1 MIRYAILLLN
11 MLGLFIYHTFI
22 ADGVTIE
29 QSVPATMKPNNE
41 YTIELTINKGNTG
54 GFAKLQQELPAG
66 LTATIID
73 AKGASFSFSGSAVKF
88 IWTSLPSESEFKI
101 SYKVAVAATAST
113 GEKALSGKFFYVLD
127 NVKQS
132 IEIPEAIFN
141 IGDDVNEVAETAT
154 GTPVETEESPESTS
168 TPEVTPK
175 TETTPTEAAVAQ
187 KSPTSTNLNPSTL
200 GGLTCKRKVTSFS
213 KEEHT
218 VELTFDRRDITG
230 FGKLQEN
237 IPVGFVASPLQSAG
251 ASFSFT
257 DQKVKFVW
265 VSLPEDREFRI
276 VYKLVGSSSST
287 VSIDG
292 TISFIE
298 NEETKKITIAATK
311 IIPESIAS
319 ATTPEETTEIAETTE
334 TPDET
339 SAVTTETATTD
350 KTLTTPAIPSA
361 QTNVN
366 YKVQIC
372 ALRKKPV
379 EVTYFTIRFGFEKI
393 DTELHEGWT
402 KYTVGGFNE
411 YKNARDNREEVRN
424 KGVVTPFVTAYNS
437 GQRITVQEALMISN
451 QKWYK

>member
-11 MLGLFIYHTFI
+11 MLGLFIYHAFV

-29 QSVPATMKPNNE
+29 QSVPAAMKPNNE
-41 YTIELTINKGNTG
+41 YTIELTINKGSTG

-73 AKGASFSFSGSAVKF
+73 AKGASFSFTGSAVKF
-88 IWTSLPSESEFKI
+88 IWTSLPSEPEFKI
-101 SYKVAVAATAST
+101 SYKVTVAATASM
-113 GEKALSGKFFYVLD
+113 GEKTLSGKFFYVLD

-141 IGDDVNEVAETAT
+141 IGDEISEAAETAT
-154 GTPVETEESPESTS
+154 DTPAEAVEAEESLESTNTTEI
-168 TPEVTPK
+168 TPTTEV
-175 TETTPTEAAVAQ
+175 TPTEAVVAQ
-187 KSPTSTNLNPSTL
+187 QSPTSTNLNPSTL
-200 GGLTCKRKVTSFS
+200 GGVSCKRKVTSFS

-218 VELTFDRRDITG
+218 VELTFDRGDITG

-237 IPVGFVASPLQSAG
+237 IPAGFTASPLQSAG

-265 VSLPEDREFRI
+265 VSLPVDREFRI
-276 VYKLVGSSSST
+276 VYKLMGSSTST

-311 IIPESIAS
+311 IIPEPIES
-319 ATTPEETTEIAETTE
+319 ATTPEETAETPEE
-334 TPDET
+334 TP
-339 SAVTTETATTD
+339 AVTTETVTSD
-350 KTLTTPAIPSA
+350 GNTLTTPTIPSA
-361 QTNVN
+361 QTSVN
-366 YKVQIC
+366 YRVQIC

-379 EVTYFTIRFGFEKI
+379 EVTYFTTRFGLEKI

-402 KYTVGGFNE
+402 KYTVGEFNE
-411 YKNARDNREEVRN
+411 YKNARDNREEVRV
-424 KGVVTPFVTAYNS
+424 KGVINPFVTAYNS
-437 GQRITVQEALMISN
+437 GQRITVQEALMISS